1 MPSPTSSLSTPH
13 SEADADVI
21 VIGGGLAGLA
31 TATLLHD
38 AGHRVIVLEARD
50 ETGGRIRSVRDGETG
65 GYLADLGPTWV
76 WPAYQPVVQR
86 WLDRLDLARVAQFD
100 DGQVIAE
107 MARDTPPVTTHLP
120 GQDGSVRIIGGP
132 QALIDRLARSL
143 PDGVIRTGAQVT
155 DIDVAADAVT
165 VTFAGQTLTARHVV
179 VSVPPRLAV
188 ATMTWTPA
196 LPAAVQRALRDLPT
210 WMAPHAKVV
219 ALYETPFWRDRE
231 LSGRIMSRVGPLVE
245 VHDHSGPDGTPAA
258 LFGFVGWPHERRA
271 ELGDGLADAVRAQLG
286 RCFGP
291 AAPAPTDIHI
301 KDWAS
306 DPLVAVAADRDGPGA
321 HPAVG
326 PATVREMHF
335 DGKVS
340 FAVAETAAQ
349 SPGLIEGALVAA
361 EHTAG
366 LITRARR

>member
-1 MPSPTSSLSTPH
+1 MPAPKLSSSTSRDAP
-13 SEADADVI
+13 DADVI
-21 VIGGGLAGLA
+21 IIGGGLAGLA

-38 AGHRVIVLEARD
+38 AGKCVIVLEARA
-50 ETGGRIRSVRDGETG
+50 ETGGRIRSVRDQETG

-86 WLDRLDLARVAQFD
+86 WLDRFGLACVAQFD

-120 GQDGSVRIIGGP
+120 GQDGSFRIIGGP
-132 QALIDRLARSL
+132 QALIDRLTRSL
-143 PDGVIRTGAQVT
+143 PAGAIRTEAQVT
-155 DIDVAADAVT
+155 AIDVTADAAT
-165 VTFAGQTLTARHVV
+165 VTFAGQTLTACHII
-179 VSVPPRLAV
+179 VSVPPRIAIE
-188 ATMTWTPA
+188 TMTWTPGLPPA
-196 LPAAVQRALRDLPT
+196 LQHALRDLPT

-219 ALYETPFWRDRE
+219 AHYETAFWRDRG

-286 RCFGP
+286 HCFGA
-291 AAPAPTDIHI
+291 AAPTPTDIHI

-306 DPLVAVAADRDGPGA
+306 DPLVAIAADRDGPGA

-326 PATVREMHF
+326 PATVRDIHF
-335 DGKVS
+335 DGNVS

-366 LITRARR
+366 LITRAV